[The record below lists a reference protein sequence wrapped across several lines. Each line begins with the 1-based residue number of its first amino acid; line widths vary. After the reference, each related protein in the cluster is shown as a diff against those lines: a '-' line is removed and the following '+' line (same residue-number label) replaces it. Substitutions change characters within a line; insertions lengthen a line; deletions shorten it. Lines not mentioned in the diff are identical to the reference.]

1 MPHMSFNLVPVPPYD
16 FELTAGY
23 ATHFGTR
30 YAAEVFEDGVFRRL
44 LDVGGR
50 LALAVVRSAGTLEAP
65 RLEVT
70 LHGDGLDDAAAAE
83 ARLQVSRLLGVE
95 DDLAPFYRMALAD
108 SHLAPF
114 ARGLRGLHLPQSV
127 SIYEAL
133 ILAILGQQISAQVA
147 RMLRA
152 LIIETYGPTAWF
164 EGELYCAFPRPEAIA
179 AAGVDGLRAIKF
191 SARKAEYVI
200 DISSGAASGELD
212 LDSLRGRPSDEVV
225 DALTSIRGVGP
236 WTAHWLLIR
245 SLGHADGFPYGDLAL
260 QRTMG
265 LLVNGGGPMSPRDT
279 LEYSERWLPFRS
291 YVTTYLFAATRSGRF
306 AALNSGGQA
315 GGG

>member
-1 MPHMSFNLVPVPPYD
+1 MRQTSFNLMPTPPYD

-23 ATHFGTR
+23 ATHYVAR
-30 YAAEVFEDGVFRRL
+30 YAADVFEDGVFRRL
-44 LDVGGR
+44 LAVGGR
-50 LALAVVRSAGTLEAP
+50 LVLALVRSAGECESP
-65 RLEVT
+65 CLEVK
-70 LHGDGLDDAAAAE
+70 LHGDGLDEAAATE

-108 SHLAPF
+108 FHLAPF
-114 ARGLRGLHLPQSV
+114 ARRLRGLHLPQSV
-127 SIYEAL
+127 SIYEEL

-147 RMLRA
+147 RMLRG
-152 LIIETYGPTAWF
+152 LLIETYGPTARY
-164 EGELYCAFPRPEAIA
+164 EGELYLAFPRPEAIA

-200 DISSGAASGELD
+200 DISSKAASGELD
-212 LDSLRGRPSDEVV
+212 LESLRGQPSDEVV

-245 SLGHADGFPYGDLAL
+245 SLGHPDGFPYGDLAL

-265 LLVNGGGPMSPRDT
+265 LLVNDGVPMPARDA
-279 LEYSERWLPFRS
+279 LEYSVRWSPFRS

-306 AALNSGGQA
+306 DALDSGGQA
-315 GGG
+315 GGA